1 MRSSQASTICHSSL
15 LNGLEVENMAACGPS
30 TTESVVTP
38 VLAGMSLSP
47 GLPLITPME
56 PVTVPGWATIAS
68 AAIEMKYPPDAATSL
83 IDTTTGWP
91 ALRALTTS
99 RQIAS
104 DATYEPPGLFTR
116 ST

>member
-38 VLAGMSLSP
+38 VLASMSLST

-56 PVTVPGWATIAS
+56 PVTVPGSATIAS

-83 IDTTTGWP
+83 IDTTTRLP
-91 ALRALTTS
+91 ALRALPTS
-99 RQIAS
+99 HPVRTDRHTDQ
-104 DATYEPPGLFTR
+104 
-116 ST
+116 